1 MKENAV
7 GIEELSQM
15 FGISRTQVIILCRTK
30 GSPAFKAG
38 DSRRAPWLCFPSEF
52 KRWRTQQAEK
62 WKG

>member
-38 DSRRAPWLCFPSEF
+38 DSRRAP
-52 KRWRTQQAEK
+52 
-62 WKG
+62 